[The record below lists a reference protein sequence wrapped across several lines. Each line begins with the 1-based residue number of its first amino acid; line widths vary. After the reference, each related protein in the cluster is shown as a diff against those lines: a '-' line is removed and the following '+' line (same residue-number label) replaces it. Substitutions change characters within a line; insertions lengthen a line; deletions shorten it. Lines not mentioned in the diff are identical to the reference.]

1 MEAGSTWCWPSRPPP
16 EVAAG
21 PSVTAPRP
29 WGAAGSGSGARL
41 PTAAGQG
48 IVEYGLI
55 LGLSAL
61 LAIAVLV
68 LFPDVVAEVVR
79 WVGETVD
86 AATGG

>member
-1 MEAGSTWCWPSRPPP
+1 MSLAHGF
-16 EVAAG
+16 
-21 PSVTAPRP
+21 
-29 WGAAGSGSGARL
+29 
-41 PTAAGQG
+41 GQG

-55 LGLSAL
+55 LALGAL

-86 AATGG
+86 AATGA

>member
-1 MEAGSTWCWPSRPPP
+1 MEAGSTWCWPSRPSP
-16 EVAAG
+16 EVAARQ
-21 PSVTAPRP
+21 SATASRP
-29 WGAAGSGSGARL
+29 WD
-41 PTAAGQG
+41 AAGQG

>member
-21 PSVTAPRP
+21 TRRP
-29 WGAAGSGSGARL
+29 TL
-41 PTAAGQG
+41 AGQG